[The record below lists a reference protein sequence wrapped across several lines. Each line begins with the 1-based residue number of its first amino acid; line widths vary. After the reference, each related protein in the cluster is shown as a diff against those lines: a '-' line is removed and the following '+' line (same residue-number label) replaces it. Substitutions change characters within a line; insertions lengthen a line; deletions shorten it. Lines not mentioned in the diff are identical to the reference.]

1 MSNESAGGSPFE
13 AFWQDLLDDTEATA
27 AEYEDDGWDVYTV
40 TPGDVT
46 ALYDSDKPF
55 GIRVLIPD
63 PEFEEIESLAA
74 EHTFDS
80 VDVYKKTVS
89 SVVFLLVVERDPTT
103 ETAILIPAYYN
114 VATDGELLET
124 AQSEG
129 KMPVHLRA
137 LGVDNEVTFVHDDHS
152 LFSPDR
158 EDDEDSG

>member
-1 MSNESAGGSPFE
+1 MTEETAGGSPFE

-27 AEYEDDGWDVYTV
+27 AEYEDEGWDVHTV

-46 ALYDSDKPF
+46 ALADSDKPF

-63 PEFEEIESLAA
+63 PEFEEIESRAA
-74 EHTFDS
+74 ENIFDS

-114 VATDGELLET
+114 VDTDGELLET
-124 AQSEG
+124 ARSEG
-129 KMPVHLRA
+129 KMPLHLRA
-137 LGVDNEVTFVHDDHS
+137 LGADNEVTFVHEDHS
-152 LFSPDR
+152 LFAPDR
-158 EDDEDSG
+158 EEENSG